1 MALGADIEYKTMGE
15 TEIIAIKAG
24 ALDVLYKGAIVN
36 IGTDGYI
43 KVAADVSNEV
53 TLGVLKKQV
62 DAKGS
67 NVEWCEVE
75 RGIIRLAHSGAAQTD
90 VGALFHTDADDTLAD
105 GSGASIKAAG
115 MCVGYEAGY
124 LWIDFRMKTLGA

>member
-1 MALGADIEYKTMGE
+1 MALTAVLEYKTLVE

-36 IGTDGYI
+36 IGTDGFI
-43 KVAADVSNEV
+43 KVAADAANEV
-53 TLGVLKKQV
+53 TLGVMKEQV

-75 RGIIRLAHSGAAQTD
+75 RGIIRVPHTGAAQTD
-90 VGALFHTDADDTLAD
+90 VGALFHADADDTLDD
-105 GSGASIKAAG
+105 GTGAAIKATG
-115 MCVGYEAGY
+115 MCVGWEDGY
-124 LWIDFRMKTLGA
+124 LWLDFRMKTLGA